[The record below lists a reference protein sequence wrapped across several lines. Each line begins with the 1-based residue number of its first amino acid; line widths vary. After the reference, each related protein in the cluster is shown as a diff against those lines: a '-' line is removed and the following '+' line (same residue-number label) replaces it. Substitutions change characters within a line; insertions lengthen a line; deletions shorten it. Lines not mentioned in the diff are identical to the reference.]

1 MFQLKCNNEFYL
13 NALISLFS
21 QKNLDFYK
29 QNYQKKFCVI
39 NFKVRSSNF
48 VIKCNEK
55 SKEINLPTDFGT
67 LFEIV
72 ISLISDIGFSY
83 QEIKYYPLKQVL
95 VKQNKKSFLKNIHN
109 IIFKN
114 IFFNELPGIERIELY
129 KKVWPFDK
137 DIQINKLDTHLTNLK
152 HHLSRDLDC
161 DFKFITNA
169 GKVMLI
175 TD

>member
-1 MFQLKCNNEFYL
+1 MSLTFEEKIKLLTTGENSRFISKGLKGLEKESLRVTQSGSISKLPHPSKWGSALTNPHITTDYSEALPEFITPPFEDTDKTL
-13 NALISLFS
+13 N
-21 QKNLDFYK
+21 
-29 QNYQKKFCVI
+29 
-39 NFKVRSSNF
+39 
-48 VIKCNEK
+48 
-55 SKEINLPTDFGT
+55 
-67 LFEIV
+67 
-72 ISLISDIGFSY
+72 
-83 QEIKYYPLKQVL
+83 
-95 VKQNKKSFLKNIHN
+95 FLKDIHN

-129 KKVWPFDK
+129 KKVWPLDK

-152 HHLSRDLDC
+152 HHLFRDLDC

>member
-1 MFQLKCNNEFYL
+1 
-13 NALISLFS
+13 
-21 QKNLDFYK
+21 
-29 QNYQKKFCVI
+29 
-39 NFKVRSSNF
+39 
-48 VIKCNEK
+48 
-55 SKEINLPTDFGT
+55 
-67 LFEIV
+67 
-72 ISLISDIGFSY
+72 LISDISFSY

-95 VKQNKKSFLKNIHN
+95 VKQNKKSFLKDIHN

-152 HHLSRDLDC
+152 HHLLRDLDC
-161 DFKFITNA
+161 DFKFITNS

-175 TD
+175 AD